1 MFKAVL
7 QRRFMR
13 TDIAKVKKGN
23 FCILQNKIMQV
34 QSLQQRSQARGGAHY
49 KVELKDVK
57 SGSKVFERINSGQTM
72 ELIELVKSKV
82 NYLYHDTKI
91 HCIDA
96 DFQEIELEMDLIPNS
111 ALPFLVPD
119 TELEISKYE
128 DTVLKVG
135 LPDKVILEVTEI
147 GVGAAPTG
155 ENKTTGTK
163 TAVLENG
170 VSVIVPDFV
179 KMGDRITVKVEDGSY
194 YQRE

>member
-7 QRRFMR
+7 QTRFMR

-91 HCIDA
+91 HCIDV
-96 DFQEIELEMDLIPNS
+96 DFQEIELEMDLIPTS

-128 DTVLKVG
+128 DMVLKVG
-135 LPDKVILEVTEI
+135 LPDKIILEVTEI

-170 VSVIVPDFV
+170 VSVTVPDFV
-179 KMGDRITVKVEDGSY
+179 KLGDRITVKVEDGSY